1 MFTKSD
7 HIYFPFHPPGTLVGQ
22 SGAPFSRG
30 TTEAQEL
37 VRGQVS
43 PPSSQAD
50 VPSEGTPVG
59 TSGLGVPAAIHTFPE
74 VTAPRQWWGG
84 GGDKGKEKNGGQC
97 GSLGSEL
104 DQPWRGGG
112 PQTARGPSDQQ
123 ILSPGTCTCCR
134 SFPRPHCWHWLCL
147 CSPTRKVVLCQVS
160 RKRAAGSMGVPAGQ
174 RQAGTRV
181 LTVTRVFRYVQT
193 PSCQELQPPR
203 AGTQSFVCPASS

>member
-74 VTAPRQWWGG
+74 VTAPRQRWGG
-84 GGDKGKEKNGGQC
+84 VAIKGRRRMVGNVGVWGLSWI
-97 GSLGSEL
+97 SLGGVGAPK
-104 DQPWRGGG
+104 QPGVHPISRYCPRG
-112 PQTARGPSDQQ
+112 
-123 ILSPGTCTCCR
+123 
-134 SFPRPHCWHWLCL
+134 H
-147 CSPTRKVVLCQVS
+147 V
-160 RKRAAGSMGVPAGQ
+160 RAAGASPDHTAGIGC
-174 RQAGTRV
+174 ACAAP
-181 LTVTRVFRYVQT
+181 LAKL
-193 PSCQELQPPR
+193 SC
-203 AGTQSFVCPASS
+203 AK